1 MLGKT
6 QQSYCFHTKNLYYL
20 YLLVVIL
27 NVVEHLRIRVM
38 VSIYSVRLI
47 TAINKQTVL
56 HQGLQLVVLPINH
69 GILYPEIMPE
79 HLKESTLVY

>member
-1 MLGKT
+1 MLGNA

-38 VSIYSVRLI
+38 VSIYGVQLI

-69 GILYPEIMPE
+69 GILHPEIMPE